1 MIYPRLK
8 LKSEVFSN
16 ILDGK
21 QTDFNFQNENT
32 PQIPSDLTD
41 EEMQKALEKEK
52 KLIEKSLG
60 QEDTAK
66 FQQTNISDF
75 FFGFGQSSK
84 LSAVSTNVGDES

>member
-75 FFGFGQSSK
+75 FFGFG
-84 LSAVSTNVGDES
+84 